1 MTTSSNPQAAADQTA
16 LSTYTIQ
23 TLLIDPSHHPRGL
36 TYLSAASGLVRV
48 RQRLFVV
55 ADDELHMGVFDD
67 VTALQAQPLT
77 DEPAVGSLVRLLDG
91 DLPQDKGKRKKA
103 KPDFESLV
111 LLPPLPGCPA
121 GALLALGSGSKP
133 NRETAVLIALDA
145 LGMPNGRMAMVD
157 LAAVYA
163 PLRKRFVDLNIEG
176 ALVVSGELLLL
187 QRGNKGNAPNACVRF
202 DWNMMAPWL
211 AGVQAQ
217 PPTAKSVQLMD
228 LGNVDGVPFGFTDG
242 AALHGGAWAFTAVAE
257 DTADSFLD
265 GACVSSAIGIVGA
278 DGKLQQMHRLD
289 GAPKVEGMAVLADGS
304 DWVFS
309 LVSDPDDPA
318 TAAQLLQVRLAAGR
332 VMRVATCC

>member
-1 MTTSSNPQAAADQTA
+1 MAIPRNPQAATPTA
-16 LSTYTIQ
+16 LRTHTVQ
-23 TLLIDPSHHPRGL
+23 TLLVDPSQHPRGL

-67 VTALQAQPLT
+67 VTAPQAQPLT
-77 DEPAVGSLVRLLDG
+77 DEPAVGSLILLLEG
-91 DLPQDKGKRKKA
+91 DLPHDKGKRKKA

-133 NRETAVLIALDA
+133 NRETAVLVGLDVQ
-145 LGMPNGRMAMVD
+145 GMPNGRMALVD

-202 DWNMMAPWL
+202 DWNLLAPWL

-217 PPTAKSVQLMD
+217 PPAAKSVQLMD
-228 LGNVDGVPFGFTDG
+228 LGSVDGVPFGFTDG

-257 DTADSFLD
+257 NTDDSYLD
-265 GACVSSAIGIVGA
+265 GACVASAIGTVGA
-278 DGKLQQMHRLD
+278 DGKLQQLHRLD
-289 GAPKVEGMAVLADGS
+289 GAPKVEGMAVLADGG
-304 DWVFS
+304 DWVFT
-309 LVSDPDDPA
+309 LVTDPDDPA
-318 TAAQLLQVRLAAGR
+318 TAAQLLQVRLPA
-332 VMRVATCC
+332 

>member
-1 MTTSSNPQAAADQTA
+1 MATPPNPQPVADAKA
-16 LSTYTIQ
+16 LPIHVLQ
-23 TLLIDPSHHPRGL
+23 PLLIDPSQHPRGL

-67 VTALQAQPLT
+67 VTAPQTQPLT
-77 DEPAVGSLVRLLDG
+77 DEPAVGQLIRLLDG

-133 NRETAVLIALDA
+133 NRETAVLIALDVQ
-145 LGMPNGRMAMVD
+145 GMPNGRMAVVD

-176 ALVVSGELLLL
+176 ALVVSGEFLLL

-202 DWNMMAPWL
+202 DWNLLAPWL

-217 PPTAKSVQLMD
+217 PPASKSVQLMD
-228 LGNVDGVPFGFTDG
+228 LGSVDGVPFGFTDG

-257 DTADSFLD
+257 NTDDSYLD
-265 GACVSSAIGIVGA
+265 GACVASAIGTVGA
-278 DGKLQQMHRLD
+278 DGKLQQLHRLD
-289 GAPKVEGMAVLADGS
+289 GAPKVEGMAVLADGG
-304 DWVFS
+304 DWVFT
-309 LVSDPDDPA
+309 LVTDPDDPA
-318 TAAQLLQVRLAAGR
+318 TAAQLLQVRLSA
-332 VMRVATCC
+332 

>member
-1 MTTSSNPQAAADQTA
+1 MATLPNPLAAVDQTA
-16 LSTYTIQ
+16 LPTHTIQ
-23 TLLIDPSHHPRGL
+23 TLLIDPSQHPRGL

-55 ADDELHMGVFDD
+55 ADDELHMGIFDD
-67 VTALQAQPLT
+67 VTAPQAQTLT

-91 DLPQDKGKRKKA
+91 DLQHDKGKRKKT

-133 NRETAVLIALDA
+133 NRETAVLIALDVQ
-145 LGMPNGRMAMVD
+145 GMPNGRMALVD

-202 DWNMMAPWL
+202 DWNMLAPWL

-217 PPTAKSVQLMD
+217 PPAAKSAQLLE
-228 LGNVDGVPFGFTDG
+228 LGRVDGVPFGFTDG
-242 AALHGGAWAFTAVAE
+242 AALQGGAWAFTAVAE
-257 DTADSFLD
+257 NTDDSYLD
-265 GACVSSAIGIVGA
+265 GACVASVIGTVGA
-278 DGKLQQMHRLD
+278 DGKLQQLHRLD
-289 GAPKVEGMAVLADGS
+289 GAPKVEGMAVLADGA
-304 DWVFS
+304 DWMVT
-309 LVSDPDDPA
+309 LVTDPDDPA
-318 TAAQLLQVRLAAGR
+318 IAAQLLQVRLPTSR
-332 VMRVATCC
+332 